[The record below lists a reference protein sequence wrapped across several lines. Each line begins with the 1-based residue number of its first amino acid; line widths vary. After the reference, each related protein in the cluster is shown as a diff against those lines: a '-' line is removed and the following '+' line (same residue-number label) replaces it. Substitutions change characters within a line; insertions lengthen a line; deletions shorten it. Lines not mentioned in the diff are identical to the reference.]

1 MNSKKTLSKLKINL
15 FGENRVVRKV
25 LLSEDDIL
33 LYTKVAAKMDQ
44 SLSQALLD
52 PFFYHLL
59 KAPGVDSLDNLNCE
73 HWEGLIN
80 NPKNQI
86 ETWFQNKKIQKC
98 KIDLLI
104 DELLLFPLFQTSK
117 TASINI
123 LEPGLY
129 IDQKEV
135 GLVNSFELMLE
146 KFDINQLLFEIS
158 NFEDTVHLSGLKYQ
172 NITIPKKRKDTII
185 TYQNGFIVD

>member
-1 MNSKKTLSKLKINL
+1 MNSDRTPSKLKINL

-52 PFFYHLL
+52 PFFYYLL

-80 NPKNQI
+80 NNKNQI
-86 ETWFQNKKIQKC
+86 EVWFQNKKIQKC

-104 DELLLFPLFQTSK
+104 DELLLFPLFQTSEIS
-117 TASINI
+117 SIEVS
-123 LEPGLY
+123 EPGFY

-158 NFEDTVHLSGLKYQ
+158 NFENTIHLSGLKYKD
-172 NITIPKKRKDTII
+172 ITISKKRKDTII